1 MTEKINTAI
10 VGATGLV
17 GRELLNALSERK
29 FPVGELRLFASW
41 NTAGEMIEFRGDEV
55 RVEPLAADSFQNL
68 NLVFFT
74 SHPLVSRDMV
84 EAALK
89 AGALVIDA
97 SRAFRLDPGVPLVV
111 PEVNPEALVQVKEKR
126 AGLVASPSA
135 VGTGLALALGPI
147 HRRFGLK
154 RVVAAS
160 THGSTAA
167 GRLGFE
173 EHQRQTVAIF
183 NQQEIEIEKFSRQTA
198 FNIFPQVGPFTEG
211 ASEEESDIERELP
224 KILGLKRLAITV
236 TAAMVPVFCGSSA
249 AVNLETEQPA
259 PVEQVRTLLEEAPGV
274 LVFDRPEAEQY
285 PDTLLA
291 MAREEVLV
299 GRLRRDPTLAN
310 GIALWISVD
319 NLRKGSSLNLV
330 QIAEAVLVED
340 RKFPSGK
347 EGVN

>member
-1 MTEKINTAI
+1 M
-10 VGATGLV
+10 V

-41 NTAGEMIEFRGDEV
+41 NTAGELIEFRGQEV
-55 RVEPLAADSFQNL
+55 RVEPLAADSFQGL

-74 SHPLVSRDMV
+74 AHPLISRDLA

-111 PEVNPEALVQVKEKR
+111 PEVNPQALARVKEKR

-135 VGTGLALALGPI
+135 VGTGLALVLAPI
-147 HRRFGLK
+147 QRRFGVK
-154 RVVAAS
+154 RVIAAS
-160 THGSTAA
+160 AHGSTTA
-167 GRLGFE
+167 GRAGFE
-173 EHQRQTVAIF
+173 EHQQQTVSIF
-183 NQQEIEIEKFSRQTA
+183 NQQEIELAKFSRQTA
-198 FNIFPQVGPFTEG
+198 FNIFPQVGPFHEG
-211 ASEEESDIERELP
+211 TSEEESDLGAELP
-224 KILGLKRLAITV
+224 KILGLPRLAITV
-236 TAAMVPVFCGSSA
+236 TAAMVPIFCGASA

-259 PVEQVRTLLEEAPGV
+259 TVEQVRELLEEAPGV
-274 LVFDRPEAEQY
+274 LVFDRPEAEEY

-299 GRLRRDPTLAN
+299 GRLRQDPTVAS
-310 GIALWISVD
+310 GIALWLSMD

-330 QIAEAVLVED
+330 QIAEAVLVQD
-340 RKFPSGK
+340 RK
-347 EGVN
+347 